1 MNNKRVYEVPLL
13 DLLPPSL
20 KHDPDIIA
28 ASRAIDTGFLL
39 LADEVNNLILLPRVN
54 ELSEDLLDH
63 LAYYLHVD
71 FYDRSLEIET
81 KRKLVKDSLYLHQI
95 KGTPKAVE
103 HLIETLFDEGQVQEW
118 FEYGGEPYTFRV
130 ITSNPTVS
138 NERASEF
145 IRALDSVKNMRSHL
159 ESVILEQTE
168 NMNLYFAG
176 NVHVGSY
183 ETYRQVN

>member
-1 MNNKRVYEVPLL
+1 MYEVPLL
-13 DLLPPSL
+13 DLLPNSL

-81 KRKLVKDSLYLHQI
+81 KRKLVNDSVYLHQI

-103 HLIETLFDEGQVQEW
+103 HLIETLFNEGQVQEW
-118 FEYGGEPYTFRV
+118 FEYGGDPYTFRV
-130 ITSNPTVS
+130 ITSNPAVS

-168 NMNLYFAG
+168 NVNLYFGG